1 MLREEVELVRQIVKE
16 EIAAALKFAKVA
28 VKVETPK
35 PVEAEVK
42 AGSFTKKEI
51 DTNRYTNN

>member
-1 MLREEVELVRQIVKE
+1 MFQEDVTLVRKMIKE
-16 EIAAALKFAKVA
+16 EIAIALEALKPVAKVA

-42 AGSFTKKEI
+42 VEAETPITPKKVK
-51 DTNRYTNN
+51 